1 VKSGINFNKFL
12 LICLFSLYSLN
23 GQKKGIQI
31 LEEVM
36 NNSMNIEDSNYRF
49 IITSES
55 QNDFFPISGELYIK
69 KEKYFIDTE
78 EIDQIYDGNKLYTII
93 HENEEVIITSDSN
106 TFFNFTP
113 KQVFNFFKDDFEI
126 EIIET
131 QDVSHYLIAR
141 NLVKE
146 NLVYRIIIDSK
157 LLSIKRIEIRNK
169 DDLTLSRF
177 LTLSYK
183 FNLSL
188 PSSLFKFDINKFKD
202 YIIIEN

>member
-49 IITSES
+49 IITSKSE
-55 QNDFFPISGELYIK
+55 NDFFPISGELYIK

-126 EIIET
+126 EIKET

-188 PSSLFKFDINKFKD
+188 PSSLFKFDKNKFKD